1 MVVFMKV
8 LYIQANISLRNSVI
22 GAIESTMQDF
32 VVPITERAIKVAVAT
47 TEQIVKKVLSDT
59 IGDILHFFLLEQD
72 FKNNYTI

>member
-59 IGDILHFFLLEQD
+59 IGDILHTFF
-72 FKNNYTI
+72 Y